1 MEKHIAHPTRHP
13 SGQTTEQKTS
23 TAVAVGHLVTVNDGD
38 RNDSEKNEGRLC
50 QNCDD
55 AGTEGEGEQEDDT
68 GAARNYDNDDDT
80 GEEAAREDGGGGG
93 GAYESCPN
101 ERMEVDTD
109 NPGNLEPATAGSAGD
124 HGGIIGELRMTE

>member
-1 MEKHIAHPTRHP
+1 MAT
-13 SGQTTEQKTS
+13 
-23 TAVAVGHLVTVNDGD
+23 D
-38 RNDSEKNEGRLC
+38 RG
-50 QNCDD
+50 
-55 AGTEGEGEQEDDT
+55 GEEAQEDDT
-68 GAARNYDNDDDT
+68 GATRNYDNDDDT
-80 GEEAAREDGGGGG
+80 GEEAAREDGGGG

>member
-13 SGQTTEQKTS
+13 SGQTTEEMS
-23 TAVAVGHLVTVNDGD
+23 AAVGHLVTVNDGD

-80 GEEAAREDGGGGG
+80 GEEAARKDGG
-93 GAYESCPN
+93 GAYESSPN

-109 NPGNLEPATAGSAGD
+109 NPGNLEPVTAATD
-124 HGGIIGELRMTE
+124 HGGIIGGLRMTEWRQR